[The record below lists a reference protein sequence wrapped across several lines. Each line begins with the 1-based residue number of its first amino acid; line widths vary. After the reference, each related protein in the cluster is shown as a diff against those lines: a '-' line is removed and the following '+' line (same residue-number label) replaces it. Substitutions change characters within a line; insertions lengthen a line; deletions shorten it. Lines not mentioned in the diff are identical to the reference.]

1 MQAVDEIKRQRL
13 EAAGWKIG
21 SAEEFLELSRQ
32 EAALIELKLALSRRL
47 KEIRLEHRL
56 SQAELAKR
64 INSSQSRVAKME
76 AGDPTV
82 STDLLIR
89 GLLFTGAT
97 CKDIADTIASTE
109 GKLDSIAP
117 SPKL

>member
-1 MQAVDEIKRQRL
+1 MDEIKRQRL

-21 SAEEFLELSRQ
+21 SAEEFLELSPE

-47 KEIRLEHRL
+47 KEMRREHRL
-56 SQAELAKR
+56 SQAELAMR

-76 AGDPTV
+76 AGDPSV

-89 GLLFTGAT
+89 GLLSTGAT
-97 CKDIADTIASTE
+97 CKDIADTIASCE
-109 GKLDSIAP
+109 GKPFCIAP
-117 SPKL
+117 SLKH

>member
-1 MQAVDEIKRQRL
+1 MDEIKRQRL

-21 SAEEFLELSRQ
+21 SAEEFLELSPE
-32 EAALIELKLALSRRL
+32 EAALVELKLALSRRL
-47 KEIRLEHRL
+47 KEMRREHRL
-56 SQAELAKR
+56 SQAELAMR

-89 GLLFTGAT
+89 GLLSTGAT
-97 CKDIADTIASTE
+97 CKDIADTIASCE
-109 GKLDSIAP
+109 GKPFCIAP
-117 SPKL
+117 SLKH

>member
-1 MQAVDEIKRQRL
+1 MDEIKRQRL

-21 SAEEFLELSRQ
+21 EAEEFLELSPE

-47 KEIRLEHRL
+47 KEMRREHRL
-56 SQAELAKR
+56 SQAELAMR

-76 AGDPTV
+76 AGDPSV

-89 GLLFTGAT
+89 GLLSTGAT
-97 CKDIADTIASTE
+97 CKDIADTIASCE
-109 GKLDSIAP
+109 GKPFCIAP
-117 SPKL
+117 SLKH

>member
-1 MQAVDEIKRQRL
+1 MDEIKRQRL

-21 SAEEFLELSRQ
+21 EAEEFLELSPE

-47 KEIRLEHRL
+47 KEMRREHRL
-56 SQAELAKR
+56 SQAELAMR

-89 GLLFTGAT
+89 GLLSTGAT
-97 CKDIADTIASTE
+97 CKDIADTIASCE
-109 GKLDSIAP
+109 GKPFCIAP
-117 SPKL
+117 SLKH